1 MPFHHEETSCIPPSK
16 PSISTLE
23 STRWPTTRNGWE
35 NHQVMANRMTS
46 AHFVG
51 RSAQLTEL
59 EAALRDASARRPS
72 LALIAGE
79 SGVGKSRLADELVG
93 RARDQGA
100 RVLWG
105 DCVEL
110 GEGELPYAPLLGA
123 LRPLVRDPDPAV
135 AALPPALRAGLDS
148 LLPGLGT
155 TSGGEPVT
163 QARVFEGL
171 LALLETLGE
180 DGPVVLVIE
189 DLHWSDSST
198 RHFLSF
204 LARSMCGAPLLVVGT
219 YRSDELHRRHPLRPL
234 LAELSRDP
242 TTLMVEL
249 PPFTRQE
256 MGEQLEGILAAAPDP
271 GLVERMYSRSEGNA
285 LFTEEI
291 LAAGLDGRGA
301 LPPTLRDALML
312 RVERLSPGAQDL
324 LRWLACQPSADH
336 ELLTAVVRCEP
347 AELLD
352 SLREATASQIVVIL
366 PHGAYA
372 FRHALLREVVHDDLL
387 PGERT
392 EMHAALARAL
402 EMRIDAGDAGA
413 FITAQ
418 AAHHWQAAGD
428 QPAALTA
435 SVRAAAAAER
445 VNAFP
450 EAHSLLERALE
461 LWDRVPEPET
471 LAGAPRVEVLQRA
484 ASAADAAGVPARQE
498 ALLRRALEL
507 VDEKAEPRHAAK
519 LLDSLSHSL
528 WNLHRQD
535 EAVEVLD
542 RALALLP
549 ADERSSAQAKVLAT
563 KAKRRMLQARF
574 GEAEEAARQSLVIAR
589 AVGDRESESR
599 ALNALGVS
607 VGGQGDVDAGVEALR
622 DALAIA
628 QDGGLAPEEGSAW
641 INLAD
646 LLNLAGNT
654 REALEVARDGLRSS
668 PPNPHRTA
676 DWFRLAVAEFSF
688 HLGEWREAETQ
699 IPGASRRHAGPTL
712 AYWFAVRSMLDLG
725 RGDLDAAS
733 TDVEGLARATRGS
746 TEPQFI
752 APAGI
757 FAAELARRRGDL
769 EQARIEV
776 DNALDE
782 IEYCSDDFIR
792 ITALSAAGVR
802 VEGDAGQLARD
813 RRDPEAERV
822 VATRADTLIERVRL
836 AAGLGGPV
844 EQAELAS
851 AEAEYARAVGESP
864 DWVAAARAWG
874 EVERPYPATY
884 ARWREAEGLA
894 AARDREGAETVA
906 AAALETARDLGSG
919 WLVAELESLAA
930 RARLRLVDGKVPP
943 AVADED
949 AVEDPFGL
957 TERERQVLELVA
969 AGATNREIGEQ
980 LHMAE
985 KTASVHVSRILAK
998 LDVRSRTEAAA
1009 VAHRLGMAPAV

>member
-1 MPFHHEETSCIPPSK
+1 
-16 PSISTLE
+16 
-23 STRWPTTRNGWE
+23 
-35 NHQVMANRMTS
+35 MANRMTS
-46 AHFVG
+46 ARFVG
-51 RSAQLTEL
+51 RSAQLAEL
-59 EAALRDASARRPS
+59 EAALRDAAARRPS

-79 SGVGKSRLADELVG
+79 SGVGKSRLADELVR
-93 RARDQGA
+93 RAKEQGA

-105 DCVEL
+105 DSVEL

-123 LRPLVRDPDPAV
+123 LRGLVRDGDPALD
-135 AALPPALRAGLDS
+135 ALPAAHRAGLAS
-148 LLPGLGT
+148 LMPGLDRG
-155 TSGGEPVT
+155 SDAEGAT

-189 DLHWSDSST
+189 DLHWADSST
-198 RHFLSF
+198 RHFLYF
-204 LARSMCGAPLLVVGT
+204 LARSFCGAGLMVVGT

-242 TTLMVEL
+242 SALMIEL
-249 PPFTRQE
+249 PPFTREE

-271 GLVERMYSRSEGNA
+271 GLVERLYLRSEGNA

-312 RVERLSPGAQDL
+312 RVERLSPSAREV

-336 ELLTAVVRCEP
+336 ELLVAVVGLEP
-347 AELLD
+347 TALLD
-352 SLREATASQIVVIL
+352 ALREATASQIAVIL
-366 PHGAYA
+366 PQGAYA

-392 EMHAALARAL
+392 AMHAALGRAL
-402 EMRIDAGDAGA
+402 ESRIQEGDDGA
-413 FITAQ
+413 YTTAQ

-428 QPAALTA
+428 QAAALTA
-435 SVRAAAAAER
+435 SVRAATAAER

-461 LWDRVPEPET
+461 LWERVPEPEK
-471 LAGAPRVEVLQRA
+471 LAGASRIELLERA
-484 ASAADAAGVPARQE
+484 ARAADAAGVPARQE
-498 ALLRRALEL
+498 ALLRHALML
-507 VDEKAEPRHAAK
+507 VDEAGEPRRAAK

-535 EAVEVLD
+535 EAVDVLD
-542 RALALLP
+542 RALTLLP
-549 ADERSSAQAKVLAT
+549 GDEQSSARAKVLAT

-574 GEAEEAARQSLVIAR
+574 GEAEDAARESLAIAR

-622 DALAIA
+622 QALKIA
-628 QDGGLAPEEGSAW
+628 QDAGFPMEEGSAW

-654 REALEVARDGLRSS
+654 REAVSVAREGLRSA

-688 HLGEWREAETQ
+688 NLGDWREAEAHV
-699 IPGASRRHAGPTL
+699 PSASRRHAGPTL

-725 RGDLDAAS
+725 RGDLEAAS
-733 TDVEGLARATRGS
+733 ADIEGLIRATRGS

-752 APAGI
+752 APCGI
-757 FAAELARRRGDL
+757 FGAELARRGGDL
-769 EQARIEV
+769 EQARIEI
-776 DNALDE
+776 DRALDQ
-782 IEYCSDDFIR
+782 IEFCSDDFIR

-802 VEGDAGQLARD
+802 IEGDAGQRARD
-813 RRDPEAERV
+813 RRDEEAQRI
-822 VATRADTLIERVRL
+822 AASRAETLIERVRL

-844 EQAELAS
+844 EQAERAS
-851 AEAEYARAVGESP
+851 AEAEYGRAVGAEA
-864 DWVAAARAWG
+864 DWTAAARAWE

-884 ARWREAEGLA
+884 ARWREAELLA
-894 AARDREGAETVA
+894 AGRDREDAETVA
-906 AAALETARDLGSG
+906 AAALETARRLGSD
-919 WLVAELESLAA
+919 WLAAELESLAA
-930 RARLRLVDGKVPP
+930 RARLRLVDEEELPEGDESD
-943 AVADED
+943 AD
-949 AVEDPFGL
+949 ADPFGL

-969 AGATNREIGEQ
+969 GGATNREIGEQ

-985 KTASVHVSRILAK
+985 KTASVHVSRILTK
-998 LDVRSRTEAAA
+998 LEVRSRTEAAA
-1009 VAHRLGMAPAV
+1009 VAHRHGMAPTV

>member
-1 MPFHHEETSCIPPSK
+1 
-16 PSISTLE
+16 
-23 STRWPTTRNGWE
+23 
-35 NHQVMANRMTS
+35 MANRMTS
-46 AHFVG
+46 ARFVG
-51 RSAQLTEL
+51 RSAQLAEL
-59 EAALRDASARRPS
+59 EAALRDAAQRRPS

-79 SGVGKSRLADELVG
+79 SGVGKSRLADELVQ
-93 RARDQGA
+93 RAREEGA

-105 DCVEL
+105 DSVEL

-123 LRPLVRDPDPAV
+123 LRPLVRDRDPALD
-135 AALPPALRAGLDS
+135 ALPAAHRAGLDS
-148 LLPGLGT
+148 LLPGLGAG
-155 TSGGEPVT
+155 SGDDGVT

-189 DLHWSDSST
+189 DLHWADSST
-198 RHFLSF
+198 RHFLYF
-204 LARSMCGAPLLVVGT
+204 LARSFCGAPLLVVGT

-242 TTLMVEL
+242 SARMIEL
-249 PPFTRQE
+249 PPFTREE

-271 GLVERMYSRSEGNA
+271 GLVERLYARSEGNA

-312 RVERLSPGAQDL
+312 RVERLSGSAREL

-336 ELLTAVVRCEP
+336 ELLAAVVSLEP
-347 AELLD
+347 PALLD
-352 SLREATASQIVVIL
+352 ALREATASQIAVIL
-366 PHGAYA
+366 PHGDYA

-392 EMHAALARAL
+392 AMHAALGRAL
-402 EMRIDAGDAGA
+402 EARIADGDDGA
-413 FITAQ
+413 YVTAQ

-461 LWDRVPEPET
+461 LWERVPDPEA
-471 LAGAPRVEVLQRA
+471 LAGAPRVVLLERA
-484 ASAADAAGVPARQE
+484 ARAADAAGVPARQE
-498 ALLRRALEL
+498 ALLRHALVL
-507 VDEKAEPRHAAK
+507 VDEDEEPRRAAK

-535 EAVEVLD
+535 EAVDVLD

-549 ADERSSAQAKVLAT
+549 ADEQSSAQAKVLAT

-574 GEAEEAARQSLVIAR
+574 GEAEEAARQSLTIAR

-607 VGGQGDVDAGVEALR
+607 VGGQGDVDAGVESLRQALK
-622 DALAIA
+622 IA
-628 QDGGLAPEEGSAW
+628 QDAGLPVEEGSAW
-641 INLAD
+641 INLSD

-654 REALEVARDGLRSS
+654 REAIAVARDGLRSS

-688 HLGEWREAETQ
+688 HLGDWREAEAQ
-699 IPGASRRHAGPTL
+699 IPSASRRHAGPTL

-725 RGDLDAAS
+725 RGDLEAAS
-733 TDVEGLARATRGS
+733 ADVEGLARATRGS

-752 APAGI
+752 APCGI
-757 FAAELARRRGDL
+757 FSAELARRRGGL
-769 EQARIEV
+769 EQARIEI
-776 DNALDE
+776 DRALDQ
-782 IEYCSDDFIR
+782 IEFCSDDFIR
-792 ITALSAAGVR
+792 ITALAAAGVR
-802 VEGDAGQLARD
+802 TEGDAGQLARD
-813 RRDPEAERV
+813 RRDAEAQRV
-822 VATRADTLIERVRL
+822 VAARAENLIERVRL

-844 EQAELAS
+844 EQAELAA
-851 AEAEYARAVGESP
+851 AEAEYARAVGSSA
-864 DWVAAARAWG
+864 DWNAAARAWE

-884 ARWREAEGLA
+884 ARWREAESLA
-894 AARDREGAETVA
+894 AARDREGAEIVA
-906 AAALETARDLGSG
+906 AAALETARRLGSQ
-919 WLVAELESLAA
+919 WLAAELESLAA
-930 RARLRLVDGKVPP
+930 RARLRLVDDEELP
-943 AVADED
+943 AGEEGDD
-949 AVEDPFGL
+949 DDDPFGL

-985 KTASVHVSRILAK
+985 KTASVHVSRILTK

-1009 VAHRLGMAPAV
+1009 VAHRHGMAPTL